1 MRGWG
6 HGAVK
11 SGSTR
16 ESTPFPPPPRLS
28 PAPGWENESSISPMS
43 YGSFHGIGLRLGT
56 STSRET
62 GEATS
67 VAMGVNFR
75 GMDAGMSAGRRR
87 VLQGSTQR
95 PRRAVP
101 CRVRMSGPIQGIT
114 PRRVRLDKISGRSI
128 LRAGMDS
135 VDVELGLDVR
145 EMLLDRLKPGQDD
158 AFGSSPWSCTPHRL
172 EASDEVI
179 EPAPRPRLRLD
190 GRPCH
195 LEEDLALDLDR
206 VRSRRPLTWQ

>member
-1 MRGWG
+1 
-6 HGAVK
+6 VK

-87 VLQGSTQR
+87 VLQGSTRR

-101 CRVRMSGPIQGIT
+101 CRVRMSGPIQGVT

-145 EMLLDRLKPGQDD
+145 EMLLDRPKSGQDG
-158 AFGSSPWSCTPHRL
+158 AFGHRL
-172 EASDEVI
+172 GVARPIAS
-179 EPAPRPRLRLD
+179 RLRM
-190 GRPCH
+190 RSS
-195 LEEDLALDLDR
+195 
-206 VRSRRPLTWQ
+206 SRRLDHGCGSTAARVVSRRTLPWTLTGFEVAGL